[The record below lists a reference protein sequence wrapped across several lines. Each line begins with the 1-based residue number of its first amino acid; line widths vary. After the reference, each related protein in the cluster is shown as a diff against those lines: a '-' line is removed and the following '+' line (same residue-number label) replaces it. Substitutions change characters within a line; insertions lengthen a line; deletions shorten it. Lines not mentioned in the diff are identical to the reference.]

1 MADNLALA
9 GYRDFEIYRIGFISN
24 GNLFIKRILNAG
36 SDRSCL
42 PDEVYLPWQ
51 GGICLVAGIC

>member
-36 SDRSCL
+36 RDL
-42 PDEVYLPWQ
+42 PGCGYLLMLLSSWQ
-51 GGICLVAGIC
+51 NRNKE